1 MMKQKNQSPAL
12 LVGQPDF
19 QEEIWDSGAAEF
31 WGLCCSTTPPDNAAS
46 RTLLLLLY
54 NLGGAGVLLVRC

>member
-1 MMKQKNQSPAL
+1 MKQKTQSPAL

-19 QEEIWDSGAAEF
+19 QEEIWDVVLLNFEACAV
-31 WGLCCSTTPPDNAAS
+31 PPPPTDNAAS
-46 RTLLLLLY
+46 PTLLLLLY